1 MKKLIAIS
9 LVLAFTSAA
18 GFALAD
24 GSGEAC
30 GGKKC
35 AMGKHSKRHG
45 KHQKQVSGTRD
56 QVQDKADS
64 K

>member
-24 GSGEAC
+24 GSGGAC
-30 GGKKC
+30 SGKKC
-35 AMGKHSKRHG
+35 SAGKHWKKHS